1 MDPDGL
7 DLLLKEEPGS
17 PAGMDFDALLMP
29 QVLDRC
35 GVCHQPCPP
44 EEAKSLASCLRCS
57 SKVHG
62 RCDRRAADAL
72 KVGWVGSRFKSGAQ
86 GGCCM
91 AGRAPKNTPPQERQ
105 QQACQA
111 ADPPPRPFS
120 CPCRPAAAFVG
131 FWAWCL
137 CVCEGS

>member
-1 MDPDGL
+1 MDADGL

-17 PAGMDFDALLMP
+17 PAGMDLDALLMP
-29 QVLDRC
+29 EVLDRC

-72 KVGWVGSRFKSGAQ
+72 KVGEQQDTNGTQ
-86 GGCCM
+86 GCCCT
-91 AGRAPKNTPPQERQ
+91 AGRAP
-105 QQACQA
+105 
-111 ADPPPRPFS
+111 
-120 CPCRPAAAFVG
+120 
-131 FWAWCL
+131 
-137 CVCEGS
+137 